1 MVFLFSGFYET
12 YQFRR
17 HATPTGLQQ
26 SSDPTP
32 LTMPTPLSPSQQ
44 RLLLTI
50 CRNLT
55 WAAEQTK
62 LNTSRDSSATTKS
75 DENWDAF
82 LYIVV
87 VLLFYA
93 VSMLYLVVQ
102 YTRREREEAVLEH
115 YYTEYVKREHFSR
128 RCFAVD
134 ARTMRVV
141 PDRASCAVVLPSA
154 GRETAL

>member
-1 MVFLFSGFYET
+1 
-12 YQFRR
+12 
-17 HATPTGLQQ
+17 
-26 SSDPTP
+26 
-32 LTMPTPLSPSQQ
+32 MPTPLSPSQQ
-44 RLLLTI
+44 RLLSTI

-55 WAAEQTK
+55 WAAEHTK
-62 LNTSRDSSATTKS
+62 HNTSRDSTTTKS
-75 DENWDAF
+75 DDNWDAF

-134 ARTMRVV
+134 ARTLRVV
-141 PDRASCAVVLPSA
+141 PERQSCAVVLPSV

>member
-1 MVFLFSGFYET
+1 MT
-12 YQFRR
+12 
-17 HATPTGLQQ
+17 
-26 SSDPTP
+26 
-32 LTMPTPLSPSQQ
+32 TPLSPSQQ

-55 WAAEQTK
+55 WAAKQPK
-62 LNTSRDSSATTKS
+62 LNTSRDSATVTTKT
-75 DENWDAF
+75 DDNWDAF
-82 LYIVV
+82 FYIVV

-134 ARTMRVV
+134 ARTLRVV
-141 PDRASCAVVLPSA
+141 PDRESCAVVLPSA